1 MTKIFRLIVA
11 LLVLSAALLPT
22 RTFAAE
28 ETEGIKFFRE
38 ALTKDSDALDRLFH
52 QDFYFASPFVQG
64 ELELLGM
71 VDGDVFKSAGELS
84 IWQYKNDGTSL
95 SRSIPFH
102 MEQRGNDML
111 IYFSPDE
118 KNWQKFTAPSLAAA
132 VTDFITTPT
141 PDEVEQIIAETKE
154 VTILEDNEYRCTML
168 VRPDGDKLADS
179 LRKKSDELPADKG
192 TANDGQM
199 QSVAVDYLDRAL
211 RKADIWYMWTIDKRD
226 WHTVAMQYNLSGV
239 IQELARAALD
249 DPNQH
254 WPDEISQLLETIAFY
269 SEIRTYTIY
278 PNIPDAKKR
287 FVIPKDVVKKA
298 KAVDDMVGTAKK

>member
-1 MTKIFRLIVA
+1 MRKIFRLLVA
-11 LLVLSAALLPT
+11 LLVLSAALFPN
-22 RTFAAE
+22 RSFAE
-28 ETEGIKFFRE
+28 ESEGIKFFRE

-52 QDFYFASPFVQG
+52 QDVFFASPFVQG

-71 VDGDVFKSAGELS
+71 VDGDVFKSAGEFT
-84 IWQYKNDGTSL
+84 IWQYKEDGTS
-95 SRSIPFH
+95 SVNSVPFH
-102 MEQRGNDML
+102 MEQRGNDMD
-111 IYFSPDE
+111 IYFCPDE
-118 KNWQKFTAPSLAAA
+118 KNWKKFTAPTLAAA
-132 VTDFITTPT
+132 VMDFIAT
-141 PDEVEQIIAETKE
+141 PDAAEVEQIIAETKE

-168 VRPDGDKLADS
+168 VRPDGDKIADS
-179 LRKKSDELPADKG
+179 LRAKSDSLPADKG

-199 QSVAVDYLDRAL
+199 QEVAINYVDQAL

-278 PNIPDAKKR
+278 PIVPDAKKR
-287 FVIPKDVVKKA
+287 FVLPKNVLKA
-298 KAVDDMVGTAKK
+298 KPVNDMVDSKAK